1 LTVLPTPDQKIRD
14 EALNT
19 SGSFIVESPAGSGKT
34 DLLIARYLALL
45 SKVSHPRQILAVTY
59 TRKAAVQ
66 MKNRVIQKLNQA
78 KAKEPKPESP
88 WEALLLSLAEK
99 ALKKHGS
106 HPAILFNPE
115 SLQIGTF
122 HSFCASLLRGWPVES
137 GIPPGLDLLDD
148 IDQEA
153 LLQRTVDQ
161 YVESILSKDVS
172 SEERNAYI
180 KRLAAVNN
188 YPDALSKQIKGLL
201 GRRDRL
207 KDFPL
212 LSSEKRST
220 ESLDS
225 ELHRRLENYV
235 GYFLSELQDYFLQH
249 ETSWASLK
257 KSLTIQK
264 GSNSDKLPD
273 VIPGSSLK
281 DVARWKGV
289 GEVFITGGGTP
300 RKQFGPKYG
309 FPNGFGKDPSA
320 AFIKDLPQVQ
330 AKRLAFVADWPDPE
344 EDNVGIAE
352 LLDILILAVGA
363 SARLQELIRTQ
374 GMDYL
379 ELEMGALR
387 ALSQAG
393 QGGRPSESLIF
404 HQEHLRHIL
413 VDEAQDLND
422 IQVEIL
428 GRLAEGWE
436 PGDGRT
442 VFVVGDPKQSIYRF
456 RRAEVEL
463 FYKLEE
469 KGLPRNSEAPLPLKP
484 LLLTANFRS
493 RPHLITFANRVFEQ
507 VMSSPRKEYD
517 EVKFSH
523 SEAAK
528 GKSDH
533 PIPTKAAIFTK
544 EYSGGEGLPP
554 REREA
559 QWMAS
564 EVARLHRE
572 RPKETIAILIPART
586 NLAFFVRAL
595 AECDVAVQLLEG
607 EPMKQKPEVHHLLNL
622 FTAMIRP
629 YDDVPWAGAVRGPWF
644 RVSNQVLLD
653 LKGGNGFWSERIL
666 SRKDTSPELAKF
678 CEAIVEARKMF
689 GRESYSST
697 LSRLW
702 EDLDGPRQASALYG
716 AAGVSNARAF
726 FDLLDL
732 CSGMPG
738 EEALLQL
745 NRLLETAYTP
755 PDPKGAFSNVYM
767 MTIHKAKGLEFG
779 HVFAVNLDYNALR
792 GGGREQPAYRMERLP
807 GEEKHFLAAATAD
820 RRTGQQNI
828 GSYLLKDLTEKRTL
842 AETRRLFY
850 VAATRAKETLTL
862 SGIANPSKDEKEDD
876 FKTPLSSLLKIM
888 KPDEENFMWLVDPL
902 PSPSVENEEKVLP
915 SYQIL
920 PPFDAEPLPYLV
932 RSPSR
937 IEDET
942 SQASPLGAEE
952 EEGYARARGVVIHRI
967 LETLALK
974 QSCPESGAI
983 AVALE
988 REGIPFKEAGEMA
1001 PQVLEEA
1008 LQAWE
1013 APDFLSLRKSAKE
1026 VHVEWAVE
1034 DYDGR
1039 RTVRVGRFDMLLK
1052 MEDKWLLLDYKT
1064 GRPEKDLSA
1073 WLQSQKEHYR
1083 PQLDAY
1089 AEMVARG
1096 LNVSQ
1101 EKIEWAILFTALP
1114 RLVWQEEERQNR
1126 RLDISRKD
1134 STDDTF

>member
-1 LTVLPTPDQKIRD
+1 MSLPTPDQKIRD

-19 SGSFIVESPAGSGKT
+19 AGSFIVESPAGSGKT

-66 MKNRVIQKLNQA
+66 MKNRVTQKLNQA
-78 KAKEPKPESP
+78 KAKEPTPESS
-88 WEALLLSLAEK
+88 WEALLLTLAEK

-172 SEERNAYI
+172 SEERNAYLN
-180 KRLAAVNN
+180 RLAALNN
-188 YPDALSKQIKGLL
+188 YPDTLSKQIKGLL

-207 KDFPL
+207 KDFSL
-212 LSSEKRST
+212 FTSERGTSQ
-220 ESLDS
+220 SFGS
-225 ELHRRLENYV
+225 QVQGRLERYAGQYLQQLN
-235 GYFLSELQDYFLQH
+235 GYFTQSKKEWKDLGKTLREGSVSFGETFPESVPGHTLQELPN
-249 ETSWASLK
+249 WKRAS
-257 KSLTIQK
+257 
-264 GSNSDKLPD
+264 
-273 VIPGSSLK
+273 
-281 DVARWKGV
+281 
-289 GEVFITGGGTP
+289 EVFLTKSKTL
-300 RKQFGPKYG
+300 RKRVSTADG
-309 FPNGFGKDPSA
+309 FPKDFGKQPLA
-320 AFIKDLPQVQ
+320 RFILQLPKDMTRL
-330 AKRLAFVADWPDPE
+330 LAFVADWPDPE
-344 EDNVGIAE
+344 EDSVGIAE
-352 LLDILILAVGA
+352 LLDVLILAAGA

-413 VDEAQDLND
+413 VDEAQDMND

-456 RRAEVEL
+456 RRAEVDL
-463 FYKLEE
+463 FYELQQ

-517 EVKFSH
+517 EVEFSR

-533 PIPTKAAIFTK
+533 LIPTKAAIFTK
-544 EYSGGEGLPP
+544 EYLGGEGLPP

-564 EVARLHRE
+564 EVARLYRE
-572 RPKETIAILIPART
+572 RPKETIVILIPART
-586 NLAFFVRAL
+586 NLASFVKAL
-595 AECDVAVQLLEG
+595 TECGVPLQLLEG

-629 YDDVPWAGAVRGPWF
+629 YDDVAWAGAVRAPWF

-678 CEAIVEARKMF
+678 CDAIVEARKMF

-702 EDLDGPRQASALYG
+702 EDLDGPRQAAALYG

-745 NRLLETAYTP
+745 NRLIETAYTP
-755 PDPKGAFSNVYM
+755 PDPKGAFSSVYM
-767 MTIHKAKGLEFG
+767 MTIHKAKGLEFD
-779 HVFAVNLDYNALR
+779 HVFAVNLDYNALK

-807 GEEKHFLAAATAD
+807 GEERHFLAAAAAD

-828 GSYLLKDLTEKRTL
+828 GSYLLKDLGEKRNL
-842 AETRRLFY
+842 SETRRLFY
-850 VAATRAKETLTL
+850 VAATRAKESLTL
-862 SGIANPSKDEKEDD
+862 SGIGHFPKDDKEDD

-902 PSPSVENEEKVLP
+902 PSPSVEIEKKLVP

-920 PPFDAEPLPYLV
+920 PPFDAEPLPYQV

-952 EEGYARARGVVIHRI
+952 EEGYARARGVVMHRI
-967 LETLALK
+967 LETLARK
-974 QSCPESGAI
+974 ESCPNGGAI

-988 REGIPFKEAGEMA
+988 REGIPFKEAEEMA

-1013 APDFLSLRKSAKE
+1013 APDFLSLLKSAKE

-1052 MEDKWLLLDYKT
+1052 MEDRWVLLDYKT
-1064 GRPEKDLSA
+1064 GRPEKDVEA
-1073 WLQSQKEHYR
+1073 WLQIQKEHYR
-1083 PQLDAY
+1083 PQLNAY
-1089 AEMVARG
+1089 AQMVARTMN
-1096 LNVSQ
+1096 LPE
-1101 EKIEWAILFTALP
+1101 EKVEWAILFTSLP
-1114 RLVWQEEERQNR
+1114 RLVWQGK
-1126 RLDISRKD
+1126 RKVQ
-1134 STDDTF
+1134 

>member
-1 LTVLPTPDQKIRD
+1 MTPTPDQKVRD
-14 EALNT
+14 EALDP

-59 TRKAAVQ
+59 TRKAAVE
-66 MKNRVIQKLNQA
+66 MENRVIQKLNQA
-78 KAKEPKPESP
+78 KAKEPKAESS

-99 ALKKHGS
+99 ALKRHSS

-161 YVESILSKDVS
+161 YVESILSKDVL

-180 KRLAAVNN
+180 SRLAALNN
-188 YPDALSKQIKGLL
+188 YPQVLSDQIKKLL

-207 KDFPL
+207 KDFL
-212 LSSEKRST
+212 LFTSEGGASQ
-220 ESLDS
+220 SFGS
-225 ELHRRLENYV
+225 EVQGRLERYASQYLRQLNS
-235 GYFLSELQDYFLQH
+235 YFTPSRKEWEDLRRALREGDVSFGETFPESVPGHTLQELPN
-249 ETSWASLK
+249 WKKAS
-257 KSLTIQK
+257 
-264 GSNSDKLPD
+264 
-273 VIPGSSLK
+273 
-281 DVARWKGV
+281 
-289 GEVFITGGGTP
+289 EVFLTKSKTL
-300 RKQFGPKYG
+300 RKRVSTADG
-309 FPNGFGKDPSA
+309 FPKDFGKQPLA
-320 AFIKDLPQVQ
+320 RFILQLPKDMTRL
-330 AKRLAFVADWPDPE
+330 LAFVADWPDPE

-352 LLDILILAVGA
+352 LLDVLILAAGA
-363 SARLQELIRTQ
+363 SARLHELIRTQ

-387 ALSQAG
+387 ALSQAS
-393 QGGRPSESLIF
+393 QPSESLIF

-436 PGDGRT
+436 PRDGRT

-463 FYKLEE
+463 FYELQR

-484 LLLTANFRS
+484 LLLTTNFRS

-507 VMSSPRKEYD
+507 VMSFPRKEYD
-517 EVKFSH
+517 EVEFFR
-523 SEAAK
+523 SEAAR
-528 GKSDH
+528 GESDH
-533 PIPTKAAIFTK
+533 LIPTKAAIFSK
-544 EYSGGEGLPP
+544 EYSGGEGPPP

-559 QWMAS
+559 QWVAS
-564 EVARLHRE
+564 EVARLHKE
-572 RPKETIAILIPART
+572 RPEETIAILIPART
-586 NLAFFVRAL
+586 NLPSFVKAL
-595 AECDVAVQLLEG
+595 TECSVPLQLLEG
-607 EPMKQKPEVHHLLNL
+607 EPMKQKPEVLHLLNL

-629 YDDVPWAGAVRGPWF
+629 YDDVAWAGAVRAPWF

-653 LKGGNGFWSERIL
+653 LKSGKGFWSERII
-666 SRKDTSPELAKF
+666 SRKDTSPDLAKF
-678 CEAIVEARKMF
+678 YEAIVEARKMF

-702 EDLDGPRQASALYG
+702 EDLDGARQASALYG
-716 AAGVSNARAF
+716 AGGVSNARAF
-726 FDLLDL
+726 FNLLDL

-738 EEALLQL
+738 EEALFQL

-767 MTIHKAKGLEFG
+767 MTIHKAKGLEFD

-807 GEEKHFLAAATAD
+807 GEERHFLAAATAD
-820 RRTGQQNI
+820 RRTGQQNL
-828 GSYLLKDLTEKRTL
+828 GSYLLKDLSDKRTL

-850 VAATRAKETLTL
+850 VAATRSKESLTL
-862 SGIANPSKDEKEDD
+862 SGIGNPSKDEKEDD

-902 PSPSVENEEKVLP
+902 PPSSVEIEEKVAP
-915 SYQIL
+915 SYQVL
-920 PPFDAEPLPYLV
+920 PPFDAEPLPYQV

-967 LETLALK
+967 LETLAGK
-974 QSCPESGAI
+974 QSCPEVGAI

-988 REGIPFKEAGEMA
+988 REGIPFEETEEIA

-1008 LQAWE
+1008 LKAWE

-1026 VHVEWAVE
+1026 ANVERAIE

-1052 MEDKWLLLDYKT
+1052 MEDRWVVLDYKT
-1064 GRPEKDLSA
+1064 GRPEKDLWT
-1073 WLQSQKEHYR
+1073 WLQSQMDHYR

-1096 LNVSQ
+1096 LNVPQ
-1101 EKIEWAILFTALP
+1101 EKIQRAILFTALP
-1114 RLVWQEEERQNR
+1114 RLVWEEEK
-1126 RLDISRKD
+1126 IP
-1134 STDDTF
+1134 

>member
-1 LTVLPTPDQKIRD
+1 MAALPAPDQKIRD
-14 EALNT
+14 EALDT

-45 SKVSHPRQILAVTY
+45 SRVSHPRQILAVTY

-66 MKNRVIQKLNQA
+66 MKNRVIQKLGQA
-78 KAKEPKPESP
+78 KAKEPEPESP

-99 ALKKHGS
+99 ALKKHSS

-161 YVESILSKDVS
+161 YIENVLSKDVT
-172 SEERNAYI
+172 SEERNAYVN
-180 KRLAAVNN
+180 RLAAVNN
-188 YPDALSKQIKGLL
+188 YPDALSKQMKGLL
-201 GRRDRL
+201 GRRERL
-207 KDFPL
+207 KDFPP
-212 LSSEKRST
+212 LSSEKRPT
-220 ESLDS
+220 ESLGS
-225 ELHRRLENYV
+225 ELQRRLQNYV
-235 GYFLSELQDYFLQH
+235 GYFLSELQTYFLQNK
-249 ETSWASLK
+249 TSWVSLK
-257 KSLTIQK
+257 KSLTTQK
-264 GSNSDKLPD
+264 ALNSDKLPE
-273 VIPGSSLK
+273 VIPGSNLK
-281 DVARWKGV
+281 DIPLWKAVA
-289 GEVFITGGGTP
+289 EVFVTGGGTP
-300 RKQFGPKYG
+300 RKQFGPKHG

-320 AFIKDLPQVQ
+320 AFIKDLPLVQ
-330 AKRLAFVADWPDPE
+330 AKQLAFVADWPDPE

-352 LLDILILAVGA
+352 LLDILILALGA

-379 ELEMGALR
+379 ELEIGALR
-387 ALSQAG
+387 ALSHAG
-393 QGGRPSESLIF
+393 QAGRPSESLIF

-413 VDEAQDLND
+413 VDEAQDMND

-463 FYKLEE
+463 FYELKEQ
-469 KGLPRNSEAPLPLKP
+469 GLRRMSEAPLPLKP

-493 RPHLITFANRVFEQ
+493 RPHLITFSNRVFEQ

-517 EVKFSH
+517 EVEFFR

-533 PIPTKAAIFTK
+533 PIPTKTAIFTK

-559 QWMAS
+559 QWVAS
-564 EVARLHRE
+564 EVARLHKE
-572 RPKETIAILIPART
+572 RPGETIAILIPART
-586 NLAFFVRAL
+586 NLPYFVKTL
-595 AECDVAVQLLEG
+595 TEYDVPLQLLEG
-607 EPMKQKPEVHHLLNL
+607 EPMKQKPEVRHLLNL

-629 YDDVPWAGAVRGPWF
+629 YDDVAWAGAVRAPWF

-666 SRKDTSPELAKF
+666 SRKDTSPELGKF
-678 CEAIVEARKMF
+678 CEAIVEAQKMF

-726 FDLLDL
+726 FDLLDT

-755 PDPKGAFSNVYM
+755 PDPKGAFSSVYM
-767 MTIHKAKGLEFG
+767 MTIHKAKGLEFD
-779 HVFAVNLDYNALR
+779 HVFAVNLDFGAFK
-792 GGGREQPAYRMERLP
+792 GGRWEQPAYRMERLP

-820 RRTGQQNI
+820 RRTGEQNL

-850 VAATRAKETLTL
+850 VAATRAKESLTL
-862 SGIANPSKDEKEDD
+862 SGIGNFPKDEKEEA

-888 KPDEENFMWLVDPL
+888 KPGEDNFMWLVDPL
-902 PSPSVENEEKVLP
+902 PPSSVEIEEKVVP
-915 SYQIL
+915 SSPVL
-920 PPFDAEPLPYLV
+920 SPFDAEPLPYQV

-942 SQASPLGAEE
+942 SQASPLGTEE
-952 EEGYARARGVVIHRI
+952 EEGFARTRGVVIHRI
-967 LETLALK
+967 LETLARN
-974 QSCPESGAI
+974 QSCPPCEAI

-1001 PQVLEEA
+1001 PQLLDEA

-1052 MEDKWLLLDYKT
+1052 MEDRWVLLDYKT
-1064 GRPEKDLSA
+1064 GRPEKDLAA

-1083 PQLDAY
+1083 HQLDAY

-1096 LNVSQ
+1096 LNVPE
-1101 EKIEWAILFTALP
+1101 EKIQWAIFFTALP
-1114 RLVWQEEERQNR
+1114 RLVWQEEKIQ
-1126 RLDISRKD
+1126 
-1134 STDDTF
+1134 

>member
-1 LTVLPTPDQKIRD
+1 MAVLPIPDQKIRD

-19 SGSFIVESPAGSGKT
+19 SGSFIVQSPAGSGKT

-78 KAKEPKPESP
+78 KSKEPRPESP
-88 WEALLLSLAEK
+88 WEALLLFLAEN

-137 GIPPGLDLLDD
+137 GISPGLDLLDD
-148 IDQEA
+148 IDQEI

-161 YVESILSKDVS
+161 YIESILSKDVS

-180 KRLAAVNN
+180 NRLAAVNN
-188 YPDALSKQIKGLL
+188 YPDALSKQVKGLL

-220 ESLDS
+220 ESLGS
-225 ELHRRLENYV
+225 ELNRRLEIYV
-235 GYFLSELQDYFLQH
+235 GYFLSELQGYFLQH
-249 ETSWASLK
+249 ETSWVSLK
-257 KSLTIQK
+257 KSLTTQK
-264 GSNSDKLPD
+264 APNSEKLPD
-273 VIPGSSLK
+273 LIPGSCLK
-281 DVARWKGV
+281 DVTRWKEV
-289 GEVFITGGGTP
+289 AEVFITGGGTP

-309 FPNGFGKDPSA
+309 FPNGFGSDPSA
-320 AFIKDLPQVQ
+320 AFIKNLPLVQ
-330 AKRLAFVADWPDPE
+330 AKQLAFLAEWPDPE

-352 LLDILILAVGA
+352 LMDVLILAAGA

-413 VDEAQDLND
+413 VDEAQDMND

-428 GRLAEGWE
+428 GRLSEGWE
-436 PGDGRT
+436 PADGRT

-463 FYKLEE
+463 FHEL
-469 KGLPRNSEAPLPLKP
+469 KGKGMPRNSEAPLPLKP

-493 RPHLITFANRVFEQ
+493 RPHLITFANRLFEQ

-517 EVKFSH
+517 EVQFSP
-523 SEAAK
+523 SKAARETF
-528 GKSDH
+528 DH

-544 EYSGGEGLPP
+544 EYSGGEGHPP
-554 REREA
+554 RQREA
-559 QWMAS
+559 QWVAS

-586 NLAFFVRAL
+586 NLPSFVKAL
-595 AECDVAVQLLEG
+595 TDCGVPLQLLEG
-607 EPMKQKPEVHHLLNL
+607 EPMKQKPVVHHLLTL

-629 YDDVPWAGAVRGPWF
+629 YDDVAWAGAVRAPWF
-644 RVSNQVLLD
+644 RVPDQVLLD

-666 SRKDTSPELAKF
+666 SRKDSSPELAKF
-678 CEAIVEARKMF
+678 CEVIVEARKMF

-702 EDLDGPRQASALYG
+702 EDLDGPRQATALYD

-726 FDLLDL
+726 FVLLNL

-745 NRLLETAYTP
+745 DRLLETAYTP
-755 PDPKGAFSNVYM
+755 PDPRGAFSSVYM
-767 MTIHKAKGLEFG
+767 MTIHKAKGLEFD
-779 HVFAVNLDYNALR
+779 HVFAVNLDYNALT
-792 GGGREQPAYRMERLP
+792 GGRWEQPLYRMERLP
-807 GEEKHFLAAATAD
+807 GEQRHFLAAATAD
-820 RRTGQQNI
+820 RRTGQQNL
-828 GSYLLKDLTEKRTL
+828 GSYLLKDLTDKRTL

-850 VAATRAKETLTL
+850 VAATRAKESLTL
-862 SGIANPSKDEKEDD
+862 SGVGSLPKDDKEDD

-888 KPDEENFMWLVDPL
+888 KPDEENFVWLVDSL
-902 PSPSVENEEKVLP
+902 PSLSVEIEEKVVT
-915 SYQIL
+915 SHQIL
-920 PPFDAEPLPYLV
+920 PPFDAEPLPYQV

-952 EEGYARARGVVIHRI
+952 EEGYARARGVVIHQI
-967 LETLALK
+967 LETLARK
-974 QSCPESGAI
+974 QSCPEGRAI

-988 REGIPFKEAGEMA
+988 REGIPFNEAGEMA
-1001 PQVLEEA
+1001 PQILEEA

-1013 APDFLSLRKSAKE
+1013 APDFLSLRKSARE
-1026 VHVEWAVE
+1026 VHLEWAVE

-1073 WLQSQKEHYR
+1073 WLQSQKDHYR

-1096 LNVSQ
+1096 LNVPK
-1101 EKIEWAILFTALP
+1101 EKIHWAILFTALP
-1114 RLVWQEEERQNR
+1114 RLVWQEEK
-1126 RLDISRKD
+1126 IP
-1134 STDDTF
+1134 

>member
-1 LTVLPTPDQKIRD
+1 LAVFPAPDQKIRD
-14 EALNT
+14 EALYT
-19 SGSFIVESPAGSGKT
+19 SGSFVVESPAGSGKT

-45 SKVSHPRQILAVTY
+45 SRVSHPRQILAVTY

-78 KAKEPKPESP
+78 NTKEPAPESP
-88 WEALLLSLAEK
+88 WEGLLISLAQK

-153 LLQRTVDQ
+153 LLQRAVDQ
-161 YVESILSKDVS
+161 YVETILLKDAL

-180 KRLAAVNN
+180 NRLAAVNN
-188 YPDALSKQIKGLL
+188 YPDALSKQMKGLL

-212 LSSEKRST
+212 LTSERGASG
-220 ESLDS
+220 SFGS
-225 ELHRRLENYV
+225 EVQSRLERYAGQYLRRLNE
-235 GYFLSELQDYFLQH
+235 YFTQAKKEWKDLREALREGGVSFGETFAESIPSHTLQ
-249 ETSWASLK
+249 E
-257 KSLTIQK
+257 
-264 GSNSDKLPD
+264 LPD
-273 VIPGSSLK
+273 
-281 DVARWKGV
+281 WKRAS
-289 GEVFITGGGTP
+289 EVFLTKSKTL
-300 RKQFGPKYG
+300 RKRVSTADG
-309 FPNGFGKDPSA
+309 FPKDFGKKPVAS
-320 AFIKDLPQVQ
+320 FILQLP
-330 AKRLAFVADWPDPE
+330 RDTTRLLAFVADWPDLE
-344 EDNVGIAE
+344 EDNVGTAE
-352 LLDILILAVGA
+352 LMDILILAIGA
-363 SARLQELIRTQ
+363 WGRLQELIRTQ

-413 VDEAQDLND
+413 VDEAQDMNG
-422 IQVEIL
+422 IQAEIL

-463 FYKLEE
+463 FYELKK
-469 KGLPRNSEAPLPLKP
+469 KGLPRKSEAPLPLKP
-484 LLLTANFRS
+484 LLLGANFRS
-493 RPHLITFANRVFEQ
+493 RPHLITFTNRLFEQ

-517 EVKFSH
+517 EVEFSR
-523 SEAAK
+523 SEAAR

-533 PIPTKAAIFTK
+533 LIPTKAAIFAK
-544 EYSGGEGLPP
+544 EFSGNESVPP

-559 QWMAS
+559 RWVAS

-572 RPKETIAILIPART
+572 RPEETIAILIPART
-586 NLAFFVRAL
+586 YLPSFVKAL
-595 AECDVAVQLLEG
+595 TECGVPLQLLEG
-607 EPMKQKPEVHHLLNL
+607 EAMKQKREIQHLLNL

-629 YDDVPWAGAVRGPWF
+629 YDDVAWAGAVRAPWF

-653 LKGGNGFWSERIL
+653 LKSGKGFWSERIL
-666 SRKDTSPELAKF
+666 SRSDASPELAKF
-678 CEAIVEARKMF
+678 CEAIFEARKMF
-689 GRESYSST
+689 GRESYGST

-702 EDLDGPRQASALYG
+702 EDLDGPRQTSALYG
-716 AAGVSNARAF
+716 AAGVSNSRAF
-726 FDLLDL
+726 LDLLDL

-745 NRLLETAYTP
+745 SRLLETAYTP
-755 PDPKGAFSNVYM
+755 PDPRGAFSSVYM
-767 MTIHKAKGLEFG
+767 MTIHKAKGLEFD
-779 HVFAVNLDYNALR
+779 HVFAVNLDYDALK
-792 GGGREQPAYRMERLP
+792 GGRREQLAYRMERLP
-807 GEEKHFLAAATAD
+807 GEERHFLAAATAD
-820 RRTGQQNI
+820 RRTGQQNL
-828 GSYLLKDLTEKRTL
+828 GSFLLKDLAEKRTL

-850 VAATRAKETLTL
+850 VAATRAKESLTL
-862 SGIANPSKDEKEDD
+862 SGIGDPHKDEKEDE

-888 KPDEENFMWLVDPL
+888 KPDEDNFRWLVDPL
-902 PSPSVENEEKVLP
+902 PSPSVGMEEKAVA
-915 SYQIL
+915 SSQIR

-932 RSPSR
+932 RSPSM

-952 EEGYARARGVVIHRI
+952 EEGYARARGVVIHRL
-967 LETLALK
+967 LETLARK
-974 QSCPESGAI
+974 QSCPEAEAI

-988 REGIPFKEAGEMA
+988 KEGILFKEAGEVASHLM
-1001 PQVLEEA
+1001 EEA
-1008 LQAWE
+1008 LRAWE
-1013 APDFLSLRKSAKE
+1013 APGFLSLRKSAKE
-1026 VHVEWAVE
+1026 VQVEWAVE

-1064 GRPEKDLSA
+1064 GRPEEDLSA
-1073 WLQSQKEHYR
+1073 WLKRQKEHYR

-1096 LNVSQ
+1096 LNVPRG
-1101 EKIEWAILFTALP
+1101 KIEWAILFTALP
-1114 RLVWQEEERQNR
+1114 RLVW
-1126 RLDISRKD
+1126 SV
-1134 STDDTF
+1134 